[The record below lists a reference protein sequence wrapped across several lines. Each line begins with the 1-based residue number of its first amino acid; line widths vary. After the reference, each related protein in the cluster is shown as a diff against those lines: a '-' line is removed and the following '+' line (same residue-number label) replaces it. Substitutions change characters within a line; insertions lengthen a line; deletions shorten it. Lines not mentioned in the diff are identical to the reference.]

1 MSISLRTW
9 NLMYHMLKLNIESGF
24 NCQSKDTLLPNSS
37 SSSSLSSYMEIR
49 SMHEFFFFFFFSRK
63 LELLLIT
70 SSKVNITVRR
80 QTTSPKATNASP

>member
-37 SSSSLSSYMEIR
+37 SSSSSSLSSYMKIR
-49 SMHEFFFFFFFSRK
+49 CLHDFFFFFF
-63 LELLLIT
+63 
-70 SSKVNITVRR
+70 NG
-80 QTTSPKATNASP
+80 N